1 MRPCLACHR
10 LRARR
15 GSQVVAQGDGWLC
28 EYDGKT
34 YPAMVR
40 RYVMQARV
48 CDLSG
53 EATLSVFDDQV
64 CTSMTK
70 VSDPTGACFRCAWW
84 APCVSTMKR

>member
-1 MRPCLACHR
+1 M
-10 LRARR
+10 
-15 GSQVVAQGDGWLC
+15 AQGDGWLC

-64 CTSMTK
+64 CTLMTK
-70 VSDPTGACFRCAWW
+70 YKSLQMHAFQCVWW
-84 APCVSTMKR
+84 ALCVFDNEALP